1 MKPFMHQAT
10 IDKMKIFGFN
20 KDEWRAAI
28 LEEIE
33 RINYPP
39 FTVIIISF
47 SVSKAK
53 AVVKFNNVYGRWYDG

>member
-33 RINYPP
+33 ADQLPFYYGINY
-39 FTVIIISF
+39 F
-47 SVSKAK
+47 SSKS
-53 AVVKFNNVYGRWYDG
+53 N

>member
-10 IDKMKIFGFN
+10 IEKMKIFGFN

-33 RINYPP
+33 ADQLPAFYGNNY
-39 FTVIIISF
+39 FF
-47 SVSKAK
+47 
-53 AVVKFNNVYGRWYDG
+53 